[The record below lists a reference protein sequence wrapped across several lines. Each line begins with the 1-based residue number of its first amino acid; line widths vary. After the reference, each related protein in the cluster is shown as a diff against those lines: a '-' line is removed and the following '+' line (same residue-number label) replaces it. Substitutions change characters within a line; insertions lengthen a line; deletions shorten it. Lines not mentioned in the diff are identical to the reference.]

1 MKIQKTL
8 FITSFLLFLSA
19 CSSNPATG
27 GQDLVLMSE
36 QEEIELGRKAHQQ
49 VLKQYGIY
57 DDQKLQQYVQQIG
70 DKLARNSHRK
80 DLLFRF
86 TVLDSNQV
94 NAFALPGGYIY
105 ITRGLMAYLN
115 SEAELAAVLG
125 HEIGHVTARHSV
137 RQHSAASIAN
147 IGALI
152 GSIFIPGMNTYA
164 GSQLTNIFGTAL
176 LRGYGR
182 DHELEADR
190 LGAEYLAITGYK
202 PTAMIDVISVLKNQE
217 AFETQRAKQE
227 GREPNTYHGLF
238 STHPSNDK
246 RLQEVVGLATELQRS
261 SSPKIAQE
269 DYFSN
274 IDGMVFGDSPKEGI
288 TRGNHFYHQDL
299 DFALR
304 FPKGWQVT
312 NQPDRLLFSAPK
324 GEAVI
329 QLTAEDINKRISPRQ
344 FMVERLGLNELANE
358 QSLNIHGFEAHTAT
372 TKIRT
377 EFGRRET
384 RFTVIYQNQMAYILA
399 GTTKESATI
408 SRFDPDFMDTMQS
421 FHSLTPN
428 EKILSAPL
436 ALKIIQADTTT
447 DYEKLA
453 KSSPLLQMSEET
465 LRLLNDHYPD
475 GRPNSGQ
482 LLKVIQ

>member
-1 MKIQKTL
+1 MLI
-8 FITSFLLFLSA
+8 ILSA

-36 QEEIELGRKAHQQ
+36 QEEIALGRKAHQQ
-49 VLKQYGIY
+49 VLKQYGVY
-57 DDQKLQQYVQQIG
+57 DDQKLQVYVQTLG

-86 TVLDSNQV
+86 TVLDSQQV

-147 IGALI
+147 IGAII

-182 DHELEADR
+182 EHELEADK
-190 LGAEYLAITGYK
+190 LGAEYLAVTGYK

-217 AFETQRAKQE
+217 TFEKERAKQE

-246 RLQEVVGLATELQRS
+246 RLQEVIGLASELQK
-261 SSPKIAQE
+261 SPAPMVAQE
-269 DYFSN
+269 EYFNN

-304 FPKGWQVT
+304 FPTGWHVS
-312 NQPDRLLFSAPK
+312 NQTDRLIFSAPK
-324 GEAVI
+324 GAAVI

-344 FMVERLGLNELANE
+344 FMIERLGLNKLSQE
-358 QSLNIHGFEAHTAT
+358 QILNIHGFEAHTAVSN
-372 TKIRT
+372 IRT
-377 EFGRRET
+377 DFGKRET

-399 GTTKESATI
+399 GTTKEPKQI
-408 SRFDPDFMDTMQS
+408 SQFDADFMNTMQS

-436 ALKIIQADTTT
+436 SLKIIQADNSTTYQT
-447 DYEKLA
+447 LIT
-453 KSSPLLQMSEET
+453 SSPLLQMPEAT
-465 LRLLNDHYPD
+465 LRLLNDHYPN
-475 GRPNSGQ
+475 GQPNSGD